1 MEEEILLELK
11 TLNERLAKD
20 FELRSEQLKIEQ
32 ARFENELEL
41 QSIAEAEKVEQDA
54 QLELDRAKSEQRALQ
69 IEQYIEKVQ
78 SDEELEKQELS
89 RQEMIQAINEI
100 DNTDTLTQINEKLTE
115 LIEVNQKTEID
126 EIQGELNY
134 FNGRAFMLTLLFFIP
149 LYLTI
154 RWLNSFFNSASAF

>member
-11 TLNERLAKD
+11 ALNERLAKD

-100 DNTDTLTQINEKLTE
+100 DNTDTLIQINEKLTE

-134 FNGRAFMLTLLFFIP
+134 FNSRAIMLALLFFIP

>member
-11 TLNERLAKD
+11 TLNERLVKD

-100 DNTDTLTQINEKLTE
+100 DNTDTLTQISEKLTE
-115 LIEVNQKTEID
+115 LIEVNQKTETD

-134 FNGRAFMLTLLFFIP
+134 FNGRAVMLT
-149 LYLTI
+149 
-154 RWLNSFFNSASAF
+154 

>member
-1 MEEEILLELK
+1 MEEELLLELK
-11 TLNERLAKD
+11 ALNERLTKD

-134 FNGRAFMLTLLFFIP
+134 FNSRAIMLTLLFFIP

>member
-100 DNTDTLTQINEKLTE
+100 DNTDTLIQINEKLTE

-134 FNGRAFMLTLLFFIP
+134 FNSRAIMLTLLFFIP

>member
-134 FNGRAFMLTLLFFIP
+134 FNGRAIMLTLLFFIP

>member
-115 LIEVNQKTEID
+115 LIEVNPGLKMGSTIHV
-126 EIQGELNY
+126 IVLKLPRKYSSNY
-134 FNGRAFMLTLLFFIP
+134 KHLETA
-149 LYLTI
+149 
-154 RWLNSFFNSASAF
+154 

>member
-11 TLNERLAKD
+11 TLNERLVKD

-100 DNTDTLTQINEKLTE
+100 DNTDTLTQISEKLTE

-134 FNGRAFMLTLLFFIP
+134 FNSRAILLTLLFFIP